1 MSNEVKNN
9 TLPFSE
15 LIKMIKRKCRNCG
28 TVNEFEDRWC
38 RKCGA
43 KIATFSE
50 LLYLK
55 KEYFIKDE
63 LPMYW

>member
-1 MSNEVKNN
+1 
-9 TLPFSE
+9 
-15 LIKMIKRKCRNCG
+15 MIKRKCRNCG